1 MKLIISGLKSYDVD
15 EKENKL
21 IVTCDSFD
29 QVFELTP
36 PVKEKRKERKLSPQ
50 QREMLERKNQAQELF
65 DYWNEKGI
73 QKHREFGTFCQFLTR
88 KLKGI
93 SLDELKQIID
103 NYASVYDAEQKN
115 YWWTLKCSIKKVLT
129 DDRWTPDNF
138 HIDDY
143 RVMNKQNDREDDV
156 KKLYQDSGMEYWK

>member
-1 MKLIISGLKSYDVD
+1 MKLVISGLKSYDVD

-21 IVTCDSFD
+21 IVDCESFE
-29 QVFELTP
+29 QVFQLE
-36 PVKEKRKERKLSPQ
+36 PVKEKRKERKISSH
-50 QREMLERKNQAQELF
+50 QRDMIERRRQAQELF

-73 QKHREFGTFCQFLTR
+73 QTHREFGAFAQFLIR
-88 KLKGI
+88 KLKGTG
-93 SLDELKQIID
+93 LDELKQIID
-103 NYASVYDAEQKN
+103 NYASVFDPYQNN

-143 RVMNKQNDREDDV
+143 RVMHKQNDREDDV
-156 KKLYQDSGMEYWK
+156 KKLYKDSGIEYWK